1 MPLFWLIVTPIVTA
15 LGNFF
20 TQTAE
25 FFVKKLGW
33 QLGALAVAAVTFA
46 AVFIGFVGATNLV
59 IPTLP
64 NFMKMPFS
72 WVLPESTQV
81 ILGSVVSLRVVTKV
95 VLWKISF
102 LKSVA
107 DVLTH

>member
-1 MPLFWLIVTPIVTA
+1 MPLFWLIVTPLVTA

-33 QLGALAVAAVTFA
+33 QLGALAVAIVTFA
-46 AVFIGFVGATNLV
+46 VVFIAFVSTTSLI
-59 IPTLP
+59 IPVLP
-64 NFMKMPFS
+64 TFMKMPFS
-72 WVLPESTQV
+72 WILPASAQTIVASV
-81 ILGSVVSLRVVTKV
+81 ISLRVVTKV
-95 VLWKISF
+95 LLWKISF

>member
-1 MPLFWLIVTPIVTA
+1 MPLFWLIATPIVTA

-33 QLGALAVAAVTFA
+33 QLGALAVATVTFA
-46 AVFIGFVGATNLV
+46 VVFIAFVGATNLV
-59 IPTLP
+59 IPVLP

-72 WVLPESTQV
+72 WIVPESAQTIAASV
-81 ILGSVVSLRVVTKV
+81 ISLRVVTKV
-95 VLWKISF
+95 LLWKISF